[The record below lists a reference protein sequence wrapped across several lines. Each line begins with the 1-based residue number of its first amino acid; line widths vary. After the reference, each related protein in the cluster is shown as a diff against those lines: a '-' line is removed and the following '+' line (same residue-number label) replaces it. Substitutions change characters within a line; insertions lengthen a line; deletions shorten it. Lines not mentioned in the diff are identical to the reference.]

1 MTQDLKNKKYY
12 FFVSILY
19 RSSIDGESGESDLW
33 EEQIIAIRA
42 DSESEAHEKAMKFA
56 LSQEHSYFNENGENV
71 RWEFHKIERIFF
83 VESEKIEDGTEVFSR
98 FLRASEAL
106 SLLTPVDWNEFAPTA
121 PAHDLRGQELPNH

>member
-42 DSESEAHEKAMKFA
+42 YSESEAHEKAMKFA
-56 LSQEHSYFNENGENV
+56 LSQEYSYFNENGENV

-106 SLLTPVDWNEFAPTA
+106 SLLTPFD
-121 PAHDLRGQELPNH
+121 